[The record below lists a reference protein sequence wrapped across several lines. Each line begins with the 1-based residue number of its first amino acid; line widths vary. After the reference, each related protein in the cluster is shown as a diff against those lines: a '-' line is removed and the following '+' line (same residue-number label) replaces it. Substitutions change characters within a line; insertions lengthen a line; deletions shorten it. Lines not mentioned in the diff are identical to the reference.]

1 MEQRSATDQAPA
13 PVSVHFV
20 NNVLAA
26 AASYVDDEPDQARD
40 VLAELSAF
48 LSYRLR
54 TEPLDVPLAQ
64 ELDHV
69 GVYVRL
75 QQARFPDR
83 VQAELPAR
91 GQAPDVRV
99 MRSAV
104 QEPVA
109 RLLGERLGQH
119 PGPARL
125 VLRALADGSA
135 LEAEV
140 WEPGGGALARV
151 QIPLRLEVAPK

>member
-1 MEQRSATDQAPA
+1 MEQQPVTEQTPA

-26 AASYVDDEPDQARD
+26 VASYVDDDPDMARD

-54 TEPLDVPLAQ
+54 TEGLEVPLTQ

-69 GVYVRL
+69 GVYIRL

-83 VQAELPAR
+83 VQAVLPPR
-91 GQAPDVRV
+91 GEAPDVRV
-99 MRSAV
+99 VRSAV

-109 RLLGERLGQH
+109 RLLGGRLAEH
-119 PGPARL
+119 PGAARL
-125 VLRALADGSA
+125 VLRLLPDGTA

-140 WEPGGGALARV
+140 AGPGGDGLQRV
-151 QIPLRLEVAPK
+151 HIPLEVSPS

>member
-1 MEQRSATDQAPA
+1 MEQRSATEPTPA

-26 AASYVDDEPDQARD
+26 AASYVDDDPDQARD

-69 GVYVRL
+69 AVYVRL

-83 VQAELPAR
+83 VEAVLPAR
-91 GQAPDVRV
+91 GDAPDVRV
-99 MRSAV
+99 RRSSV
-104 QEPVA
+104 QDPVA
-109 RLLGERLGQH
+109 QLLGRRLGEH

-125 VLRALADGSA
+125 VLRMLPDGDA

-140 WEPGGGALARV
+140 SEPGGGGLERL
-151 QIPLRLEVAPK
+151 QIPVRLEVAPT

>member
-1 MEQRSATDQAPA
+1 MQQRSATERAPA

-26 AASYVDDEPDQARD
+26 AASYVDDDPDEARD

-83 VQAELPAR
+83 VQAQLPGR
-91 GQAPDVRV
+91 RDAPDVRV
-99 MRSAV
+99 LRSSV
-104 QEPVA
+104 QDPVA
-109 RLLGERLGQH
+109 QLLGGRLGEH

-125 VLRALADGSA
+125 VLRALSDGSA

-140 WEPGGGALARV
+140 SKPDGGDLARV
-151 QIPLRLEVAPK
+151 HIPLGMEVAPT

>member
-1 MEQRSATDQAPA
+1 MEQRSATQPMPA

-83 VQAELPAR
+83 VDAVLPAR
-91 GQAPDVRV
+91 GEAPDVHV
-99 MRSAV
+99 LRSSV

-109 RLLGERLGQH
+109 RLLGGRLGER

-125 VLRALADGSA
+125 VLHALPDGSA

-140 WEPGGGALARV
+140 SEPGGGDLTRI
-151 QIPLRLEVAPK
+151 QIPLRLEVAPT